1 MLFKQNF
8 TPYQYLPL
16 FAKVAIERL
25 DADSDLR
32 TSQKLNELLD
42 AYSKT
47 YGLVCDD
54 HDRESSQY
62 ICSRRFGDSFA
73 LSHGSIEP

>member
-16 FAKVAIERL
+16 FAKVSIERL

-32 TSQKLNELLD
+32 TSQRLDELLD
-42 AYSKT
+42 AYAKT

-54 HDRESSQY
+54 HDRESSHY
-62 ICSRRFGDSFA
+62 ICSRRFSGSFELA
-73 LSHGSIEP
+73 PGSQS